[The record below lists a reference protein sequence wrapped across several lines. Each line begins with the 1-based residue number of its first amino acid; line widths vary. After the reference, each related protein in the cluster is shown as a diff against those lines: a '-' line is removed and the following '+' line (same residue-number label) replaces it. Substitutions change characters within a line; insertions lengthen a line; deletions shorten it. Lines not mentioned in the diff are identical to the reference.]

1 MKLEL
6 NKSQKRSDRSEKKL
20 VSNQG
25 PSFVVFPCLFIF
37 VLFFVCLLVF
47 IIFRLFC
54 FVLFF
59 SNVYYNKVI
68 PTVGEEIFLFVQQ

>member
-25 PSFVVFPCLFIF
+25 PSFCFFVFLF
-37 VLFFVCLLVF
+37 LFLFVCLSV
-47 IIFRLFC
+47 C
-54 FVLFF
+54 
-59 SNVYYNKVI
+59 
-68 PTVGEEIFLFVQQ
+68 LFVCCYLLTRELR